1 MRIFVLIGWLLT
13 CPPVLA
19 MEWKSDITLSPQPMT
34 YSGPA
39 DSVVPGNIIGS
50 TWSATAD
57 VQQVFWCGWVFTC
70 SKGTLEPSSSAI
82 SSGMTVNVDGVN
94 YTIFETGVPGVGYII
109 GLKDFN
115 GSSYVP
121 LQTGITQSYPADGTN
136 GYASD
141 LGWSAKVTFIKTGTA
156 LKSGVYQIPTIN
168 AAVLTAYNNEIKTAQ
183 VIISP
188 TTITVTASGCT
199 VETKSAN
206 VNLGTI
212 DIRTLPTVGST
223 SPSGT
228 FNIGLTCDANV
239 AVHAVMT
246 DQTTPSNTSSV
257 VTLTGD
263 STASGVGVQ
272 FFYNGTGPLMMG
284 PDSSGA
290 GTTNQFAVQTLTS
303 AQTLSLPF
311 QAHYI
316 RTGELVPGT
325 ANALASI
332 TFSYQ

>member
-1 MRIFVLIGWLLT
+1 
-13 CPPVLA
+13 
-19 MEWKSDITLSPQPMT
+19 
-34 YSGPA
+34 
-39 DSVVPGNIIGS
+39 
-50 TWSATAD
+50 
-57 VQQVFWCGWVFTC
+57 
-70 SKGTLEPSSSAI
+70 
-82 SSGMTVNVDGVN
+82 
-94 YTIFETGVPGVGYII
+94 
-109 GLKDFN
+109 
-115 GSSYVP
+115 
-121 LQTGITQSYPADGTN
+121 
-136 GYASD
+136 
-141 LGWSAKVTFIKTGTA
+141 
-156 LKSGVYQIPTIN
+156 
-168 AAVLTAYNNEIKTAQ
+168 
-183 VIISP
+183 
-188 TTITVTASGCT
+188 
-199 VETKSAN
+199 
-206 VNLGTI
+206 
-212 DIRTLPTVGST
+212 
-223 SPSGT
+223 
-228 FNIGLTCDANV
+228 
-239 AVHAVMT
+239 MT